1 MESDLHDCLHN
12 HVIWGAVE
20 SSEDSSS
27 TKVIKRVLTNQ
38 LNQSCRVAFQPT
50 SSSCTSEFRS
60 VGESPSARAQG
71 LMPVGLLNADDSSAQ
86 VAMDEMIEKV
96 LTRHQLWSMGS
107 ATHREQRCKPCNYVR
122 APKGCKNGLQCE
134 FCHLPHTESHI
145 VKAKK
150 LSMSQRLHC
159 KQIAIALEEIYTTS
173 PEVYQDVAL
182 YLSTDSAYLRNI
194 VQNRIMEGKMTAWE
208 TQTPSTVLS
217 MAQPAAALSA
227 SAQLAESTSTSSGTA
242 SGRNKLPPMLT
253 RRNIQSL

>member
-1 MESDLHDCLHN
+1 M
-12 HVIWGAVE
+12 
-20 SSEDSSS
+20 
-27 TKVIKRVLTNQ
+27 
-38 LNQSCRVAFQPT
+38 NQSCGVAFQPT
-50 SSSCTSEFRS
+50 SLSCSSEFRS
-60 VGESPSARAQG
+60 VQESSSARAQG
-71 LMPVGLLNADDSSAQ
+71 LMPVGMLNADDSFAQ

-134 FCHLPHTESHI
+134 FCHLPHTESRHLPF

-159 KQIAIALEEIYTTS
+159 KQIAIALEEIYLTS

-182 YLSTDSAYLRNI
+182 YLSTESTYLRNI
-194 VQNRIMEGKMTAWE
+194 VQDRIMEGKKTSRE

-217 MAQPAAALSA
+217 MAQPAAAISA

-242 SGRNKLPPMLT
+242 SGRNKFLPMLT